1 MGNVYKYLREY
12 NKKNIYP
19 FHMPGHKR
27 VPQNI
32 FQGVHPYQIDYTE
45 VDYLDD
51 LHEPTEIYRASMDK
65 MKEFYNTIET
75 FYLVNGSTSGIMA
88 SIAFSCNLGDT
99 IIIERNCHKSVYKAV
114 ELLGLHPVY
123 IYPNIDKENGIVV
136 NISIDQISQI
146 VDKYPEAKAVLLVS
160 PTYEGM
166 TMDIKAIAD
175 ITRNKNIPLIIDEA
189 HGAHFSFGEDFPKSA
204 IDLGA
209 DIVIQSMHK
218 TMPALTQSALLHVC
232 TKRIETKKMRECID
246 YFETTSPSYLLAAS
260 IDDAFEFGIQ
270 NKNRFHQYYLELK
283 ELKRRLKN
291 LEKLYLVEVD
301 DPGKIVIS
309 TSKTNM
315 TGKQLYDILL
325 RKYHLQMEMAQET
338 YCLAMTSVCDT
349 KEGFQ
354 RLSDALLEIDGT
366 LDKCCKEVDFFG
378 EKITNIFACT
388 PYEAKRYLKKE
399 ILLEE
404 SVGKINGEYIYL
416 YPPGNP
422 FLVPG
427 EIINALCIQKI
438 KEYIAQSLNI
448 KGLIY
453 KEKIYIKVLEQ

>member
-1 MGNVYKYLREY
+1 
-12 NKKNIYP
+12 
-19 FHMPGHKR
+19 
-27 VPQNI
+27 
-32 FQGVHPYQIDYTE
+32 
-45 VDYLDD
+45 
-51 LHEPTEIYRASMDK
+51 
-65 MKEFYNTIET
+65 ET

-88 SIAFSCNLGDT
+88 SIASTCNLGDT
-99 IIIERNCHKSVYKAV
+99 IIIGRNCHKSVYKAV

-123 IYPNIDKENGIVV
+123 IYPNVDKKNGMVI
-136 NISIDQISQI
+136 NISIDKIGEI
-146 VDKYPEAKAVLLVS
+146 VDKHPEAKAVLLVS

-166 TMDIKAIAD
+166 TIDINAIAH
-175 ITRNKNIPLIIDEA
+175 ITRNRNIPLIIDEA

-209 DIVIQSMHK
+209 DVVIQSMHK
-218 TMPALTQSALLHVC
+218 TMPALTQTALLHVC
-232 TKRIETKKMRECID
+232 TDCIATKKMRECID
-246 YFETTSPSYLLAAS
+246 YFETTSPSYLLTAS

-270 NKNRFHQYYLELK
+270 NRNRFHQYYH
-283 ELKRRLKN
+283 ELKRLKSRLKN
-291 LEKLYLVEVD
+291 LEKLYIVEVD

-309 TSKTNM
+309 TSKTTM

-354 RLSDALLEIDGT
+354 RLSDALIEIDGT
-366 LDKCCKEVDFFG
+366 LERCCKKTDFFD
-378 EKITNIFACT
+378 EKITNICACT
-388 PYEAKRYLKKE
+388 PYEAKRHQKKE

-404 SVGKINGEYIYL
+404 SIGKINGEYIYL
-416 YPPGNP
+416 YPPGTP

-427 EIINALCIQKI
+427 EVINELCVQKI
-438 KEYIAQSLNI
+438 KEYIVQSLNI

-453 KEKIYIKVLEQ
+453 KEEIYIKVLEQ